1 MCDRK
6 PIEQQFQFALIL
18 NTISLKFPLLKLK
31 KHFTLSD
38 QNASHNDVLY
48 TVSPPIPVLFPYSY
62 MNDQGTTELG
72 DFRKYPYPT
81 TGGIFI

>member
-18 NTISLKFPLLKLK
+18 NAISLKFPLLQLK

-48 TVSPPIPVLFPYSY
+48 NVSPPIPVLFPYSY
-62 MNDQGTTELG
+62 LNDQGTTKFMSSSSSSSRVEL
-72 DFRKYPYPT
+72 FLSH
-81 TGGIFI
+81 